1 MAKNKTF
8 LEAIRVTEELLN
20 DVIFMCESRM
30 KSTYFTR
37 RGNNKM
43 DFNSLILFCLNFVKK
58 SIQLEL
64 DDFHKLLNLPDVSI
78 SKQGFSEARQK
89 ISPNAFMKLVDVVT
103 EWFYE
108 DGVINTFKGYRLSA
122 IDASILELNNSE
134 RLRTAFGFCE
144 NKTKR
149 FARALASGIYD
160 IENNIMIVSKITR
173 YHTAE
178 RDVAI
183 ELIEKLKQMGLKK
196 DLILFDRGY
205 PSRHFISYLHMNT
218 IKFLMRVSSSTLKE
232 INESK
237 GSDQRI
243 QIKSADGEVITL
255 RVLRFTLDSG
265 IEEILVTNVMDEDWG
280 IQEFKEL
287 YFKRWGIEVK
297 YMELKSRLQL
307 ENFTG
312 DTAISVEQDF
322 YASVYLAN
330 MIALL
335 KHEANEKMTEENE
348 GKGLKY
354 GYKVNTNILIGK
366 LKNSLTLMLLEEQPI
381 KRTAI
386 FHRIMQEISRHKVP
400 IRPGRSFKRNMVLK
414 ANKYSLNKK
423 RCL

>member
-1 MAKNKTF
+1 MENKTF

-20 DVIFMCESRM
+20 DVIFMCESRL

-37 RGNNKM
+37 LGNNKM
-43 DFNSLILFCLNFVKK
+43 DFSSLILFCLNFVKK

-78 SKQGFSEARQK
+78 TKQGFSEARQK

-103 EWFYE
+103 EWYYQ
-108 DGVINTFKGYRLSA
+108 DGVMNTFKGYRLSA
-122 IDASILELNNSE
+122 IDASILEVNNSK
-134 RLRTAFGFCE
+134 RLRAAFGFCE
-144 NKTKR
+144 NKTKK

-160 IENNIMIVSKITR
+160 IENKIMIVSTITR
-173 YHTAE
+173 YNTSE

-183 ELIEKLKQMGLKK
+183 ELIEKLKKMGLKN

-205 PSRHFISYLHMNT
+205 PSRHFISYLHSNAIT
-218 IKFLMRVSSSTLKE
+218 FLMRVSSSTLKE

-237 GSDQRI
+237 GPDQRI
-243 QIKSADGEVITL
+243 EIKGVNGEVISL

-265 IEEILVTNVMDEDWG
+265 MEEILVTNLMDEDLG

-297 YMELKSRLQL
+297 YLELKSRLQL

-312 DTAISVEQDF
+312 DTPISVEQDF
-322 YASVYLAN
+322 YASIYLGN
-330 MIALL
+330 MMALL
-335 KHEANEKMTEENE
+335 KHEANETITEENQE
-348 GKGLKY
+348 KDLKHTY
-354 GYKVNTNILIGK
+354 EVNTNILIGK
-366 LKNSLTLMLLEEQPI
+366 LKNSLVLMLLEEQPE
-381 KRTAI
+381 KRTSI
-386 FHRIMQEISRHKVP
+386 FRRVMQEILRSKVP
-400 IRPGRSFKRNMVLK
+400 IRPGRSFKRDTVLK